1 MNIEFSPQFE
11 RAILDILNYIQKDN
25 KQASNNFQ
33 SILFK
38 KLESLE
44 MFPYKFRKSIY
55 YNDENVRDF
64 IFMGYTI
71 PYLIDEDK
79 KVIIV
84 LDIFKW
90 IEK

>member
-11 RAILDILNYIQKDN
+11 RAILDILNYIQKNN

-33 SILFK
+33 NRLFK
-38 KLESLE
+38 KLESLAI
-44 MFPYKFRKSIY
+44 FPYKFRKSIY
-55 YNDENVRDF
+55 YNDEYVRDF